1 MLATIAHA
9 GALKTGRDFWEVGWL
24 KLDKSKQRKQSPR
37 QSDAGF
43 GEENQSKT
51 VLTNTDDSPAVIHLT
66 ESEFPF

>member
-1 MLATIAHA
+1 LGRGLT
-9 GALKTGRDFWEVGWL
+9 KTRQA
-24 KLDKSKQRKQSPR
+24 KADKPKQRKQSPR
-37 QSDAGF
+37 QFDAGF